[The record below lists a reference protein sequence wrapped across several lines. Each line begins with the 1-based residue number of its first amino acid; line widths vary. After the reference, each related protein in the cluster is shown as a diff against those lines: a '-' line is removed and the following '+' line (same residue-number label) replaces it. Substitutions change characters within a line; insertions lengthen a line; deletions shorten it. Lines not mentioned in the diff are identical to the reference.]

1 MSSEKHVAA
10 WLAGRIPDGWFVEA
24 PQVEIDRDEI
34 LVIGR
39 LEQPALEEADD
50 EDRRVADRSRIEAW
64 REETR
69 RARIDI
75 ARQAEAA
82 LDRTVSWGARCGDE
96 RALFTTVASPA
107 MTRLRMPERKVL
119 DTLIDAG
126 VARSRSEALAWCV
139 RLVGERQ
146 DDWLADLREALQ
158 KVQEVRTQGP
168 AA

>member
-1 MSSEKHVAA
+1 MATDKHIGP
-10 WLAGRIPDGWFVEA
+10 WLAGRIPDGWFVET
-24 PQVEIDRDEI
+24 PQVDVDRDEV
-34 LVIGR
+34 LVVGR

-50 EDRRVADRSRIEAW
+50 EDRRIADRSRIEAW

-69 RARIDI
+69 RARIHI

-82 LDRTVSWGARCGDE
+82 LDRTVSWGARCGE
-96 RALFTTVASPA
+96 ETALFTTVASPA

-139 RLVGERQ
+139 RLVGEKQ
-146 DDWLADLREALQ
+146 DDWLSDLREALQ
-158 KVQEVRTQGP
+158 EVQAVRDQGP
-168 AA
+168 DA